1 MCMYN
6 ALKRCGAFV
15 AASVLCFSL
24 CVPALANENSNPAV
38 GAELTWECNA
48 YSTLSADP
56 GVASFVG
63 QKAVSAPFY
72 GSNSAFDS
80 HTFSS
85 FSSPAV
91 RFYCM
96 PTRFELSSAD
106 WFSGSVGLYVSFYSV
121 LGDGNISGSWDSPL
135 SSSSFDMFYV
145 DHLGSEHTGPLT
157 IGTFSPAVSGSS
169 VSPGYTVKAHLV
181 AEQSSPVSAVGFSLN
196 NPDLRF
202 NRFLPTNS
210 LNSLTCSFVFPSCT
224 VVVTSSSSELSAL
237 ESMADSIS
245 QQNQIL
251 SQFYGDIVA
260 VCNQIYQRLGDL
272 QATQQEANRLFSNVI
287 SLLNTTNSKI
297 EAINMAMSTYFELLI
312 NQLKQEG
319 IDTRSAIADAEARL
333 ETYLK
338 PMIDYFTELEKQTG
352 ESAATL
358 PGHKTDIDGFN
369 NQGFGIDSDGQTGVA
384 ALVPILSAFGWIWSI
399 IALFI
404 GVGLIHILVKKGI
417 G

>member
-1 MCMYN
+1 MCI
-6 ALKRCGAFV
+6 KSFFRRFGAFV
-15 AASVLCFSL
+15 AASVLCFVL
-24 CVPALANENSNPAV
+24 CVPVLADDV
-38 GAELTWECNA
+38 
-48 YSTLSADP
+48 
-56 GVASFVG
+56 
-63 QKAVSAPFY
+63 
-72 GSNSAFDS
+72 
-80 HTFSS
+80 
-85 FSSPAV
+85 
-91 RFYCM
+91 
-96 PTRFELSSAD
+96 
-106 WFSGSVGLYVSFYSV
+106 
-121 LGDGNISGSWDSPL
+121 
-135 SSSSFDMFYV
+135 SSSSFPF
-145 DHLGSEHTGPLT
+145 
-157 IGTFSPAVSGSS
+157 TFVSSTSSFNQSLQSGSS
-169 VSPGYTVKAHLV
+169 SFSVPFSTPSEGVSFGFLIIPPDSVSMSGSIGVYLSFFYYSSSTGARQNKVPSRSDFHLYGYDLGGTQHLGTVSLQLFEPLFSFASMSDGVSLV
-181 AEQSSPVSAVGFSLN
+181 GRISGSSGDPLEEGLNFSNGGWNSMWSDRNFTFVPVSGQ
-196 NPDLRF
+196 
-202 NRFLPTNS
+202 
-210 LNSLTCSFVFPSCT
+210 FPSNDAGMY
-224 VVVTSSSSELSAL
+224 VTSFRVVSSGSSEAL
-237 ESMADSIS
+237 DAIEDMASNIAS
-245 QQNQIL
+245 QNQIL

-272 QATQQEANRLFSNVI
+272 QAAQEEANRLFSNVI

-319 IDTRSAIADAEARL
+319 IDTRAAIADAEARL

-352 ESAATL
+352 ETAATL

>member
-15 AASVLCFSL
+15 AASVLCFLLSF
-24 CVPALANENSNPAV
+24 PALADEVLSGDVDFTVMAHH
-38 GAELTWECNA
+38 L
-48 YSTLSADP
+48 YSGEDYGWDASRSLSI
-56 GVASFVG
+56 
-63 QKAVSAPFY
+63 
-72 GSNSAFDS
+72 
-80 HTFSS
+80 SS
-85 FSSPAV
+85 G
-91 RFYCM
+91 
-96 PTRFELSSAD
+96 SSAN
-106 WFSGSVGLYVSFYSV
+106 V
-121 LGDGNISGSWDSPL
+121 LLDGDG
-135 SSSSFDMFYV
+135 FA
-145 DHLGSEHTGPLT
+145 
-157 IGTFSPAVSGSS
+157 GTFSQFAFWRFSLPYSFFPSGSQS
-169 VSPGYTVKAHLV
+169 GIYLSFYYGSPQGGSQNHAPSASDFKVRYVDSDTGSYKYA
-181 AEQSSPVSAVGFSLN
+181 PVSVTLFS
-196 NPDLRF
+196 PSS
-202 NRFLPTNS
+202 S
-210 LNSLTCSFVFPSCT
+210 LNSLSDGVSLVSRLSNSPASPISSVWLSNGSVDSRIPSFIFNFTSPVSTSSALCYT
-224 VVVTSSSSELSAL
+224 NVTSFRVVSTASNAELDAL
-237 ESMADSIS
+237 EDMASNIAA
-245 QQNQIL
+245 QNQIL

-272 QATQQEANRLFSNVI
+272 QAAQEEANRLFSNVI

-319 IDTRSAIADAEARL
+319 IDTRTAIADAEARL
-333 ETYLK
+333 EAYLK

-352 ESAATL
+352 ESASTL